1 MDRRLG
7 ALVRHEMK
15 NDKIDDDMMRV
26 LNMVLF
32 VDGLAI
38 NILDFA

>member
-1 MDRRLG
+1 M
-7 ALVRHEMK
+7 VRHEMK